1 MSYNQKHILI
11 YDSETG
17 YNTIADQYGAY
28 HKHLDSFE
36 KGVFVKFLPKDK
48 ENLAIID
55 LGAGD
60 GRLYKFLAPLKPA
73 RYVACDIAE
82 QLLKKHPDKIEILKH
97 WNIERCWNDVE
108 KVVCDLDDTL
118 PFDDES
124 FDLATS
130 FFVLEH
136 IEDVNGLFSE
146 VYRILKS
153 WWMMIIGHFIQRR
166 EFVWKKDKDQFRIEF
181 YNHRIQDL
189 EKLLKKNF
197 FDLHVLPIREEGST
211 IGHVIVC
218 KKA

>member
-11 YDSETG
+11 HDPKTG
-17 YNTIADQYGAY
+17 YNTIAKEYGAY

-48 ENLAIID
+48 KKLQIID

-60 GRLYKFLAPLKPA
+60 GRLYKYLAPLKSS

-82 QLLKKHPDKIEILKH
+82 QLLNKHPGT
-97 WNIERCWNDVE
+97 NIE
-108 KVVCDLDDTL
+108 KVICNLEDTL
-118 PFDDES
+118 PFDDAS

-136 IEDVNGLFSE
+136 IEDIEYLFSE

-153 WWMMIIGHFIQRR
+153 
-166 EFVWKKDKDQFRIEF
+166 
-181 YNHRIQDL
+181 
-189 EKLLKKNF
+189 
-197 FDLHVLPIREEGST
+197 
-211 IGHVIVC
+211 
-218 KKA
+218 

>member
-1 MSYNQKHILI
+1 M
-11 YDSETG
+11 
-17 YNTIADQYGAY
+17 IADQYGAY

-48 ENLAIID
+48 KDLQIID

-60 GRLYKFLAPLKPA
+60 WRLYKFLAPLKPA
-73 RYVACDIAE
+73 RYVACDIAD
-82 QLLKKHPDKIEILKH
+82 QLLNMHPGA
-97 WNIERCWNDVE
+97 NIE
-108 KVVCDLDDTL
+108 KVVCDLEDTL

-136 IEDVNGLFSE
+136 IEDVNSLFGE

>member
-1 MSYNQKHILI
+1 MK
-11 YDSETG
+11 TG

-36 KGVFVKFLPKDK
+36 KGVFVKFLPRGQKD
-48 ENLAIID
+48 LSIID

-82 QLLKKHPDKIEILKH
+82 KLLHMHPVA
-97 WNIERCWNDVE
+97 NVE
-108 KVVCDLDDTL
+108 KIVCDLEDTL

-136 IEDVNGLFSE
+136 IEDVNSLFGE

-197 FDLHVLPIREEGST
+197 FDVHVLPIREEGNV
-211 IGHVIVC
+211 IGHIIVC
-218 KKA
+218 KKV